1 MRHTHTNAHT
11 HTRTYTYAAA
21 AVLLLSNTFNYI
33 ISEPDLP
40 EASGGGGG
48 AAGVAQE
55 PEEPAER
62 LPAGA
67 DAPGDRPLQAQ
78 GAAPAT
84 GHHLHQTHQ
93 PV

>member
-1 MRHTHTNAHT
+1 MIVAVPVLRSVH
-11 HTRTYTYAAA
+11 YFYALCPTA
-21 AVLLLSNTFNYI
+21 
-33 ISEPDLP
+33 ISSILQAEPDLP
-40 EASGGGGG
+40 EASGGERG
-48 AAGVAQE
+48 AAGGAQEPEE